1 VSVYYSIVM
10 VFYVREYYIPVA
22 SVRLNRSAEGLEE
35 PPSDKDSNEA
45 AGQTS
50 RSRGL
55 LRERREK
62 TCSSTD
68 VIHDFKLL

>member
-1 VSVYYSIVM
+1 MSVYYSIVI
-10 VFYVREYYIPVA
+10 YSTYGSTIPAA

-55 LRERREK
+55 LRARREK

-68 VIHDFKLL
+68 IIHDFKLL